1 VNRARRTP
9 GVTSSRNTEFV
20 AALCVR
26 CPLSILNA
34 IGAATKLVEHH
45 WGRARVHVLVSV
57 EATKRIERT
66 IYIVDTIIRN
76 IDWGAVIDLIFGQ
89 WTLPLKS
96 VSP

>member
-1 VNRARRTP
+1 
-9 GVTSSRNTEFV
+9 
-20 AALCVR
+20 
-26 CPLSILNA
+26 
-34 IGAATKLVEHH
+34 
-45 WGRARVHVLVSV
+45 V

-76 IDWGAVIDLIFGQ
+76 IDRGAVIDLIFGQ